1 MKVSSLLPDRIRNK
15 AFQVSAGLALALAS
29 VALSFTAAQAAPPLT
44 SPSPSS
50 SVAESA
56 PGAKGRSNAAMG
68 YTVRQMVYHWGS
80 AVWYITDDHIKMTSA
95 LISFITDEKAKTLTF
110 YSDRSRK
117 YLTMPIKNAHSR
129 LKIYNHDTAYKW
141 GTAKKV
147 REDSLSGEKVDVY
160 VRLGHKESNDP
171 IQRKV
176 EFRDETWVLPHVN
189 FAMEMQGAASEL
201 LRGTFSHGFPL
212 RDVRFGYI
220 KGREARSMQR
230 CLMTDTVYLSKRPIS
245 KTVFKVPVGYKK
257 ADSEMEL
264 MTFSD
269 DFNMPSP

>member
-1 MKVSSLLPDRIRNK
+1 M
-15 AFQVSAGLALALAS
+15 ALAL
-29 VALSFTAAQAAPPLT
+29 VALFTAAQAAQATP
-44 SPSPSS
+44 SSPSS

-56 PGAKGRSNAAMG
+56 AGTKSKSNVTMG

-117 YLTMPIKNAHSR
+117 YLTMPIKNARTR

-141 GTAKKV
+141 GSAKKL

-160 VRLGHKESNDP
+160 VRFGHKESNDP

-245 KTVFKVPVGYKK
+245 KTVFRVPVGYKK

-269 DFNMPSP
+269 DFSMPSP